1 MLPCYSRILIVDDS
15 ATTRKAV
22 RTMLEHAGFP
32 IVDEASDGAQALQR
46 IATIRYGLVISDWF
60 MEPMSGIDLLR
71 ALRTTERGRRMPF
84 IMMTAQN
91 QKKFSM
97 IARDTGTTHFLVKPF
112 TVQML
117 TAKIGEID
125 IVAEVA

>member
-1 MLPCYSRILIVDDS
+1 MLPSYSRILVVDDS

-32 IVDEASDGAQALQR
+32 IVDEAADGAQALER

-60 MEPMSGIDLLR
+60 MDPMSGIDLLR
-71 ALRTTERGRRMPF
+71 ALRATERGRRLPF

-91 QKKFSM
+91 QKKFSS

-117 TAKIGEID
+117 VEKIAAIDVAYDTA
-125 IVAEVA
+125 